1 MMPNMGTNLHK
12 TEFAE
17 AAMLGFGLS
26 QVSNADPKN
35 IHNRHRAQLRARFVK
50 GGEKAVADFELLE
63 LIICR
68 AISNRDVGS
77 LCKLLLQQFGS
88 FNAVISASPDD
99 LQKIRGV
106 GKAVINELKIVQA
119 AAHKMAQLQVLDK
132 DVLSS
137 WDQLVFYCR
146 SKMAHLKHE
155 QFRVLFLDTKNVLIV
170 DECLQSGIVNHV
182 PVYPRQVAKRALE
195 LDSSAVILVHNHPSG
210 DPEPS
215 QSDIVVT
222 HDIIAAL
229 SALNIKVHDHVIIG
243 VAGDISFK
251 TLGLI

>member
-1 MMPNMGTNLHK
+1 MGTNLHK
-12 TEFAE
+12 SEFAE
-17 AAMLGFGLS
+17 AAMLGFSLS
-26 QVSNADPKN
+26 QASTVDPKN
-35 IHNRHRAQLRARFVK
+35 IHNRRRAELRARFVK
-50 GGEKAVADFELLE
+50 GGEKSVADYELLD
-63 LIICR
+63 LIISR
-68 AISNRDVGS
+68 AIMNRDVGS

-88 FNAVISASPDD
+88 FNAVITASPDD
-99 LQKIRGV
+99 LKKIKGI

-132 DVLSS
+132 DILSS
-137 WDQLVFYCR
+137 WGQLVFYCR

-155 QFRVLFLDTKNVLIV
+155 QFRVLFLDTKNVLIA

-195 LDSSAVILVHNHPSG
+195 LDASAVILVHNHPSG

-215 QSDIVVT
+215 QSDIFVT
-222 HDIIAAL
+222 HEIITALNAL
-229 SALNIKVHDHVIIG
+229 SITVHDHVIIG
-243 VAGDISFK
+243 AAGDISFK